1 MKERNWFTWVML
13 EMLMV
18 RHRVHESPF
27 CVRPVRHRT
36 LHKILSYR
44 WPIRICVSEL
54 FARYLQRRK
63 WIWKLNINWFSDRR
77 IFGGWDLPSLPTTK
91 LMSDINSLLNIAAL
105 RSRTV
110 GFVACQFGSPVSMA
124 NKLFGN
130 WNDADA
136 FWAPGD
142 ANGDDGALHGC
153 VTWVVSRCIWAL
165 LCGGDS
171 SKWPLF
177 NDSTANWRKE
187 KHM

>member
-1 MKERNWFTWVML
+1 MWEKNWITWVML

-27 CVRPVRHRT
+27 CVRQVRHRT

-54 FARYLQRRK
+54 FARYLQRRWRK
-63 WIWKLNINWFSDRR
+63 CELIFGWR
-77 IFGGWDLPSLPTTK
+77 IFRGWDLPSLPTTK

-124 NKLFGN
+124 NKLFGI

-153 VTWVVSRCIWAL
+153 VTWVVSRCICAL

-177 NDSTANWRKE
+177 NDSTAN
-187 KHM
+187 